1 MKNKI
6 IIILISIILIYIL
19 YVCTDLIRLNNNKF
33 KEAKPLITLNE
44 KLLENDNITY
54 QGLGYSVT
62 YYRDI
67 IKESDD
73 LVNIK
78 IYGMELK
85 IFNKII
91 YSYVE

>member
-19 YVCTDLIRLNNNKF
+19 YVCTDNNKF

-85 IFNKII
+85 IFNKIV

>member
-54 QGLGYSVT
+54 Q
-62 YYRDI
+62 
-67 IKESDD
+67 
-73 LVNIK
+73 
-78 IYGMELK
+78 
-85 IFNKII
+85 
-91 YSYVE
+91 